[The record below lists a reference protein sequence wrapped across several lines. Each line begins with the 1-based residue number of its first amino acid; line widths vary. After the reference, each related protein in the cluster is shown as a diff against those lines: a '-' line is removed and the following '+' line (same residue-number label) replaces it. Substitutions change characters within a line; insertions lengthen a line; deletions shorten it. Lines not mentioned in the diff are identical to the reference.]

1 MKGLAS
7 FLTAYKQIAR
17 ESERTNQQRI
27 KEKMKDLAEIQRR
40 IEKIEKTLFQLKL
53 KKIAMKNKQKPQPEA
68 IKEVEELMK
77 EQKKLLISA
86 QAEATD
92 FLEREQQE
100 QEKLKREEE
109 QAWETTKMFIGVFL
123 IVMVV
128 IAVVLLAVFL

>member
-7 FLTAYKQIAR
+7 FLAAYKQIAR

-109 QAWETTKMFIGVFL
+109 QAWETTKMFVGVFL
-123 IVMVV
+123 ILMVV
-128 IAVVLLAVFL
+128 IAVILLAVFL

>member
-17 ESERTNQQRI
+17 ESERTNQQMI

-77 EQKKLLISA
+77 EQKNYWFQHKQKQL
-86 QAEATD
+86 T
-92 FLEREQQE
+92 F
-100 QEKLKREEE
+100 
-109 QAWETTKMFIGVFL
+109 
-123 IVMVV
+123 
-128 IAVVLLAVFL
+128 